1 MGKTVVL
8 FGSSTGNTE
17 SAARIIATKLNADI
31 INIADKPID
40 KIAEYQNLV
49 LGTSTWG
56 LGDLQDD
63 WDSFLPQ
70 LAKADLSGKTVAL
83 FGLGDASSY
92 PDTFV
97 DGIGLIYEAIR
108 MKDCKF
114 IGFTDIKD
122 YSFSDSRALHNGSF
136 VGLPLDE
143 DNDSN
148 KTNERIEKWI
158 DELKTAL

>member
-1 MGKTVVL
+1 M
-8 FGSSTGNTE
+8 FGSTTGNTE
-17 SAARIIATKLNADI
+17 NIAKIIATKLNADI
-31 INIADKPID
+31 FNIADKPID
-40 KIAEYQNLV
+40 KIAEYKNLV

-70 LAKADLSGKTVAL
+70 LAKVDLTGKTVAL
-83 FGLGDASSY
+83 FGLGDSSSY

-97 DGIGLIYEAIR
+97 DGMGLIYEAIR
-108 MKDCKF
+108 LNNCTF

-122 YSFSDSRALHNGSF
+122 YSFTDSRALHNGSF

-143 DNDSN
+143 DSEGN
-148 KTNERIEKWI
+148 KTKDRLEKWI